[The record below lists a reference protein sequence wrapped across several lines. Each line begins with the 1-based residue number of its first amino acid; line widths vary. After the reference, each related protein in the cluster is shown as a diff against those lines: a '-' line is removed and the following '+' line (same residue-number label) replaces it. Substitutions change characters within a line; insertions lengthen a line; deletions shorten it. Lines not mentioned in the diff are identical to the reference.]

1 MATLL
6 TSTQKAFI
14 AATSTWLVVSFAAN
28 VCIIVVIMRMKKM
41 RTVTN
46 MFLGNLALTDIILIA
61 FAIPLQLHDVT
72 HSNNYYESS
81 TECRVV
87 MSLPLLCITCSI
99 YTMVALAEERY
110 RAIVLQPPRLMTTRV
125 AMTTLF
131 FSWCAALVVCL
142 TTFLQYN
149 TRTAQHGNVTFNLC
163 TNVMPYAFRLTH
175 GVVVLCVSYIIPQV
189 SCICNYCVQT

>member
-1 MATLL
+1 MATSL

-72 HSNNYYESS
+72 HSNNYYECKHSFVNDF
-81 TECRVV
+81 CF
-87 MSLPLLCITCSI
+87 SI
-99 YTMVALAEERY
+99 
-110 RAIVLQPPRLMTTRV
+110 
-125 AMTTLF
+125 
-131 FSWCAALVVCL
+131 
-142 TTFLQYN
+142 
-149 TRTAQHGNVTFNLC
+149 
-163 TNVMPYAFRLTH
+163 
-175 GVVVLCVSYIIPQV
+175 
-189 SCICNYCVQT
+189 